1 MQTHG
6 WQAIRLVAAFAV
18 LCLVAGG
25 CGGSGSTATHVSS
38 LTDPDDQ
45 VTTSSSAKTRPPPD
59 EAKLHGEDSDDEVSA
74 ANTVNSAASEATVAN
89 AYRKVDKDKDN
100 DIYAPY
106 DDSNNN
112 AAFHFGEAAEAAEL
126 RTITALVKRYYTIA
140 LADKGA
146 KACTMLYS
154 PLAEAAAE
162 DYGQPGGPA
171 YARGA
176 KTCQAVLSD
185 VFHHYHAQLAAEV
198 PKLAVS
204 TVRLQGRRGYA
215 MLKFG
220 HFAERE
226 LAVER
231 EGSTWRLAA
240 FMDNELP

>member
-1 MQTHG
+1 MRTHG
-6 WQAIRLVAAFAV
+6 WQAIVLVTAFAV
-18 LCLVAGG
+18 LCMLAGG

-38 LTDPDDQ
+38 LADPDDQ
-45 VTTSSSAKTRPPPD
+45 VTTSSGVKTTPPPD
-59 EAKLHGEDSDDEVSA
+59 EAKLHGEDPDDEEGVT
-74 ANTVNSAASEATVAN
+74 NTANSAASEAAAAN
-89 AYRKVDKDKDN
+89 AYKKVDKDKDN

-106 DDSNNN
+106 DDSNND
-112 AAFHFGEAAEAAEL
+112 AAFHFGEAAGATEL
-126 RTITALVKRYYTIA
+126 HTITALVKHYYAIA
-140 LADKGA
+140 LAGKGA

-171 YARGA
+171 YSRGA